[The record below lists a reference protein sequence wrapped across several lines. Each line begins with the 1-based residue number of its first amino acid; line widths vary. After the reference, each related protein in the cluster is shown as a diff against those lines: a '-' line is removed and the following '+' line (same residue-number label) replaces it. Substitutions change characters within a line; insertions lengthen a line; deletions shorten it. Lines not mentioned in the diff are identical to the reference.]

1 MTNPQRRAIK
11 IWPVLV
17 EVAAKE
23 KKITYS
29 QLVRRAGLCV
39 RPRNLRP
46 YLDRLQEFCLE
57 RGQPNLPIIVVR
69 GDTRRPGRE
78 LPYPSGGAWVKELA
92 EVFRTTWDNVGP
104 PTADDLRP

>member
-23 KKITYS
+23 KTVTYTK
-29 QLVRRAGLCV
+29 LVARAGLCV
-39 RPRNLRP
+39 RPRFLRP

-57 RGQPNLPIIVVR
+57 RGQPNLLTIVVSE
-69 GDTRRPGRE
+69 DTCRPGRE
-78 LPYPSGGAWVKELA
+78 LPYPHGGTWEQELV
-92 EVFRTTWDNVGP
+92 EVFRTNWAAVGP
-104 PTADDLRP
+104 PAADDLRP